1 MDAFDTPII
10 SGLVVLSTLVFLL
23 NIRSFTRILPALA
36 SCLVRWKSNLELENS
51 LQLSRSRNLVAAL
64 LFIPFSLLVYELG
77 LYRPQFLQQ
86 LPPIWQFPAFA
97 GIFLAYLLLRG
108 YLNWQLEMQ
117 DFGLQVFTAANRSFY
132 NYMILFFFLL
142 FAVGGLLQFF
152 LGDLPAKNRILT
164 FLAAAYYLFFLRR
177 RGQILASVCNP
188 FTTILYLCGLEIL
201 PTGILVTV
209 AILL

>member
-1 MDAFDTPII
+1 MNAFDTPII
-10 SGLVVLSTLVFLL
+10 SGLAVLSTLVFLF

-36 SCLVRWKSNLELENS
+36 RCLVRWKSNLELENS

-64 LFIPFSLLVYELG
+64 LFIPFSLLIYELD

-86 LPPIWQFPAFA
+86 LSPIWQFPAVA

-108 YLNWQLEMQ
+108 YLNRRLEMQ
-117 DFGLQVFTAANRSFY
+117 DFGSQVFTAANRSFY
-132 NYMILFFFLL
+132 NYMILLFLFL
-142 FAVGGLLQFF
+142 FAVGGLIQFF

-164 FLAAAYYLFFLRR
+164 FLVAMYYLFFLLR
-177 RGQILASVCNP
+177 RGQIFASVCNP

-201 PTGILVTV
+201 PTGILVIV